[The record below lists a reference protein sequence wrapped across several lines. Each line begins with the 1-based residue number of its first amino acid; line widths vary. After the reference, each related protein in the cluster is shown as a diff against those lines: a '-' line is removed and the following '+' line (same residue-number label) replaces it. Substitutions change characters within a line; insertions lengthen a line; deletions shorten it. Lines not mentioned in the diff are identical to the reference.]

1 MPSHPLEQLVD
12 TVGAGDTFMASMLVW
27 LSQHVKL
34 DNLGSLTLSQKKEM
48 QTYAGQAAARN
59 CERHGCNPPW
69 SNELIS

>member
-1 MPSHPLEQLVD
+1 
-12 TVGAGDTFMASMLVW
+12 MLVW
-27 LSQHVKL
+27 LSQDVQL